1 MILRRMMLVGC
12 LVCSTAT
19 IGLAAVA
26 FGHDGHGGHGKV
38 VAHASYADWSCHTW
52 ASHDPAHP
60 NAPDSYRSYGCSNPG
75 GDYAWVIGTGKYT
88 YTIHSTKLRRQCL
101 DSLPLL
107 GCLSW
112 RVTVVEHGHS

>member
-12 LVCSTAT
+12 LVCTTAT

>member
-12 LVCSTAT
+12 LVCTTAT

-26 FGHDGHGGHGKV
+26 FGHDGHRHGKV

-60 NAPDSYRSYGCSNPG
+60 NAPDSYRSYGCSNAG
-75 GDYAWVIGTGKYT
+75 GDWAWVIGTGKYSN
-88 YTIHSTKLRRQCL
+88 TIHQTKLHRQCM

-112 RVTVVEHGHS
+112 RVTATEHYHS